1 MLLRRKEEQSEE
13 LKAFQ
18 SIVKATS
25 VYVIW
30 VQSIPGLKNTIG
42 VVVKDFYVYLT
53 TERNA
58 HKKNLK
64 QHNKDEKGREAKEN
78 GVVSSIHFCEKAKAK
93 GTI

>member
-1 MLLRRKEEQSEE
+1 M
-13 LKAFQ
+13 
-18 SIVKATS
+18 
-25 VYVIW
+25 
-30 VQSIPGLKNTIG
+30 
-42 VVVKDFYVYLT
+42 YLT

-64 QHNKDEKGREAKEN
+64 QHNKDEKGREVKEN